1 MTNIFLLTII
11 ILLFLI
17 ILIQIWIYRKNLKDD
32 ISLSNNISKEFIE
45 KEKDLK
51 KIYEELISVN
61 GLLETYNKVIQ
72 DKSDELK
79 VYKEASSNNKEK
91 ALFSSLIGILEFIE
105 KFNREN
111 KIQDEKTKNYLTAIQ
126 DKLDLALSASGLEKF
141 EPDLYQ
147 NIMDVAG
154 CSPNIFTKKTSDPKK
169 VNLIS
174 KIIKPGY
181 RILIKDDKF
190 NYIKNAEVEIFE
202 LEKNE

>member
-1 MTNIFLLTII
+1 M
-11 ILLFLI
+11 I

-32 ISLSNNISKEFIE
+32 ISLSNNISNEFIE
-45 KEKDLK
+45 KEKDLN
-51 KIYEELISVN
+51 KIYQELISVN

-147 NIMDVAG
+147 NIMDITG
-154 CSPNIFTKKTSDPKK
+154 CSPNIFTKKTSDPQK

>member
-91 ALFSSLIGILEFIE
+91 ALFSSLIGILEFVE

-141 EPDLYQ
+141 EPDLHQ
-147 NIMDVAG
+147 NIMDVTG

-202 LEKNE
+202 LEKIE